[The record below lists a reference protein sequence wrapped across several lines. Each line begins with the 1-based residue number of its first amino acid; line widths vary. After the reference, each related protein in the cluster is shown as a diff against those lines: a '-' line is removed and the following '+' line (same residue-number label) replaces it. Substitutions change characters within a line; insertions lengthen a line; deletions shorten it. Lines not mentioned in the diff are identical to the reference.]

1 MADRVLER
9 TTFQPGD
16 KLFKEGE
23 EGNQA
28 FVIEEGEIQIV
39 KASGKIGENE
49 VILGTVGKG
58 GIVGEMALLDDS
70 PRMASARSV
79 KGGRAI
85 VISRQMFEAKMDKT
99 DPFIRGLLNI
109 LADNLR
115 RISRGQAEVQE
126 TPSSG
131 PADAEWK
138 DDNKGSSAVPEE

>member
-9 TTFQPGD
+9 KTYQSGD
-16 KLFKEGE
+16 RLFREGD

-39 KASGKIGENE
+39 KAAGDKEI
-49 VILGTVGKG
+49 ILASVGKG

-70 PRMASARSV
+70 PRMATARAS

-85 VISRQMFEAKMDKT
+85 VISRQMFEAKMNKA

-109 LADNLR
+109 LADHVR
-115 RISRGQAEVQE
+115 RMSKAKTVIQDA
-126 TPSSG
+126 PKSG
-131 PADAEWK
+131 PVDAEWK
-138 DDNKGSSAVPEE
+138 DVNTKRSAVLEE

>member
-9 TTFQPGD
+9 KTFQPGD
-16 KLFKEGE
+16 KLFKEGD

-39 KASGKIGENE
+39 KTTGDKEIVLA
-49 VILGTVGKG
+49 TVGKG

-85 VISRQMFEAKMDKT
+85 VISRQMFEAKMAKA

-109 LADNLR
+109 LADHLR
-115 RISRGQAEVQE
+115 KVSKSKTVVQE
-126 TPSSG
+126 TPVSG

-138 DDNKGSSAVPEE
+138 DVDTKRSAVPEE